1 VKGKLPRADIRLS
14 AGLARVLQVKRGDAM
29 DSRIHRTFPSRGPSR
44 FDWLMLAFSVLTIA
58 WIVLAH

>member
-1 VKGKLPRADIRLS
+1 
-14 AGLARVLQVKRGDAM
+14 M
-29 DSRIHRTFPSRGPSR
+29 DPHIHRTLPGRGPSR